1 MPWNSTTQ
9 RLHCLEEKERTSQH
23 SNSNPA
29 RLPLCSPPAAQ
40 LPCEWVGEETPG
52 KSAALTLDVTASLLE
67 KTALAE
73 TAERNRFQHPVSS
86 GSILAEAQRDE
97 PRVADSTQKQL
108 GSNPWSAAVL
118 TLRLRQ
124 VTSHRKAKWATGY
137 SASTDIFQNSSARAV
152 NPVLLTL
159 ICDTD
164 MP

>member
-1 MPWNSTTQ
+1 MKFNNTKAALLRRKGEDKPALWQQSCKAAAVLTASSPVTLWMGGRGNPWKMCCFDS
-9 RLHCLEEKERTSQH
+9 RCYCFS
-23 SNSNPA
+23 
-29 RLPLCSPPAAQ
+29 
-40 LPCEWVGEETPG
+40 VGENCISRDSRE
-52 KSAALTLDVTASLLE
+52 KQISAPSFFRQHLSWSL
-67 KTALAE
+67 AGWA
-73 TAERNRFQHPVSS
+73 H
-86 GSILAEAQRDE
+86 
-97 PRVADSTQKQL
+97 VADSTQKQL